1 MALPHTLKV
10 LVCAVALI
18 ACLASAR
25 AGDLAQS
32 DRDFDVDFEA
42 DEVLALNM
50 SPAGRAAARSL
61 RFRIGTATPL
71 RNLRL
76 WITRL
81 RAPPGI
87 NARAAVEK
95 LRSADPQGVYSVNET
110 YALAEGPTRC
120 DPERCYG
127 PSLVGWP
134 TGCEGDVRIGMVDS
148 ALDLRAP
155 NLRDRRITLKRFS
168 SGRMTGNE
176 AMHGSTIAS
185 LLVGGPDEAPIGLLP
200 RARLFAADVFSMDG
214 DGQLST
220 DAVRLVSG
228 LDWLAGHNVL
238 AINMSLQGPDTM
250 VLEVVTRRLVED
262 GVAVVAAAGN
272 DGPEGPAAFPAS
284 YAPVVAVTAVD
295 RYRQVYARANR
306 GPYVDLAAPG
316 VGVWTTDAGG
326 NGVLEDGTSFA
337 TPFVT
342 AAVGRWLADRPHSGP
357 LDAVAAL
364 KRAALD
370 LGAPGPDPVFGAGL
384 LQVPVCLP
392 SAARE

>member
-1 MALPHTLKV
+1 MAVPHTLKV
-10 LVCAVALI
+10 LVCAIALL
-18 ACLASAR
+18 ACPASAC

-50 SPAGRAAARSL
+50 SSAGRAAARSL

-95 LRSADPQGVYSVNET
+95 LRAADPQGVYSVNET
-110 YALAEGPTRC
+110 YALAEGLTRC

-127 PSLVGWP
+127 PALVGWAAC
-134 TGCEGDVRIGMVDS
+134 GAEVRLGMVDS
-148 ALDLRAP
+148 AVDVDAP
-155 NLRDRRITLKRFS
+155 NLRGRRVTVKRFS
-168 SGRMTGNE
+168 PGRGDE
-176 AMHGSTIAS
+176 EQAMHGSAIAS

-200 RARLFAADVFSMDG
+200 RAHLFAADVFSRGD
-214 DGQLST
+214 DGQLAT
-220 DAVRLVSG
+220 DALRLASG
-228 LDWLAGHNVL
+228 LDWLAGHKLL
-238 AINMSLQGPDTM
+238 AINMSLEGPNTK
-250 VLEVVTRRLVED
+250 VLEIVTRRLVED

-272 DGPEGPAAFPAS
+272 SGPEGPAAFPAS
-284 YAPVVAVTAVD
+284 YPPVVAVTAVD
-295 RYRQVYARANR
+295 RYRQAYARASR
-306 GPYVDLAAPG
+306 GAYVDLAAPG
-316 VGVWTTDAGG
+316 VGVWTTDAHG

-342 AAVGRWLADRPHSGP
+342 AAIGQWMADRPGSSP
-357 LDAVAAL
+357 LDAAEVL
-364 KRAALD
+364 KRDALD
-370 LGAPGPDPVFGAGL
+370 LGVPGPDPVFGAGL
-384 LQVPVCLP
+384 LRVPAC
-392 SAARE
+392 AAPAPRE